1 MPRIV
6 NSHSDLAKP
15 GRKIST
21 RTMKEQ
27 NTELRTSRF
36 PKLKNAKRRAVG
48 LSSAKLVET
57 GFISSQQ
64 TIPLVVKPLIDGL
77 DITQWSQNNLDLVKT
92 LFLQHR
98 ALLFR
103 GFKVKTARE
112 FQEFVKVTS
121 DGELLKYVDRSS
133 PRTTVGGQVYTST
146 IYPAEYPI
154 LMHNELTYTIKYP
167 LKIYF
172 CSLKVAPCGGETPMA
187 DGRKVYQRIDE
198 DVRNQF
204 IEKKW
209 MLVRNYNDGFGL
221 PWQEVFQTD
230 DKAKVEAYC
239 RENAIEFFWK
249 EGSRLQ
255 TRQIR
260 QAIHYHPQTGEPL
273 WFNHVAFFHHTN
285 LLSEFNEYE
294 LPFNTYYGDGSTIPP
309 AVIQHIN
316 QAYQQEKV
324 IFPWQEGDILMLD
337 NMSIAHGR
345 QSYKGERQVLLAMS
359 EPLTSAISDF
369 A

>member
-1 MPRIV
+1 
-6 NSHSDLAKP
+6 
-15 GRKIST
+15 
-21 RTMKEQ
+21 MKEQ
-27 NTELRTSRF
+27 NSQLKISNF
-36 PKLKNAKRRAVG
+36 SKLKNTKRRAVG

-64 TIPLVVKPLIDGL
+64 AIPLVVQPLIDGL
-77 DITQWSQNNLDLVKT
+77 DITQWAENNRDLVKT

-103 GFKVKTARE
+103 GFNVKTAQE

-154 LMHNELTYTIKYP
+154 ILHNELTYTIQYP

-172 CSLKVAPCGGETPMA
+172 CSLKVAPCGGGTPIA
-187 DGRKVYQRIDE
+187 DTRKVYQRIVQE
-198 DVRNQF
+198 VRNQF

-239 RENAIEFFWK
+239 RENSINFSWK

-255 TRQIR
+255 TSQIR
-260 QAIHYHPQTGEPL
+260 SAIHYHPQTGEPI
-273 WFNHVAFFHHTN
+273 WFNHAAFFHHTN
-285 LLSEFNEYE
+285 LLSGFNEDE
-294 LPFNTYYGDGSTIPP
+294 LPYNTYYGDGSAIVP
-309 AVIQHIN
+309 AIIEHIN
-316 QAYQQEKV
+316 QAYKQEKV
-324 IFPWQEGDILMLD
+324 TFSWQEGDILMLD
-337 NMSIAHGR
+337 NMSISHGR

-369 A
+369 S

>member
-1 MPRIV
+1 
-6 NSHSDLAKP
+6 
-15 GRKIST
+15 
-21 RTMKEQ
+21 MKEQ
-27 NTELRTSRF
+27 NPQLITSSLL
-36 PKLKNAKRRAVG
+36 KLKNVKRRSVDF
-48 LSSAKLVET
+48 SSEKLLET
-57 GFISSQQ
+57 GFLHPQQ
-64 TIPLVVKPLIDGL
+64 AIPFIVKPVIDGL
-77 DITQWSQNNLDLVKT
+77 DIAQWTQNNRGLVET
-92 LFLQHR
+92 LLLQHR

-103 GFKVKTARE
+103 GFKVKTVQE
-112 FQEFVKVTS
+112 FKQFVKVTS
-121 DGELLKYVDRSS
+121 DGELIKYVDRTS
-133 PRTTVGGQVYTST
+133 PRTTVGEEVYTST
-146 IYPAEYPI
+146 IYPLEYPI
-154 LMHNELTYTIKYP
+154 LLHNELAYAIKYP

-172 CSLKVAPCGGETPMA
+172 CSIKVASIGGETPIA

-198 DVRNQF
+198 EVIHQF

-239 RENAIEFFWK
+239 QENSIEFSWK

-260 QAIHYHPQTGEPL
+260 HAVHYHPQTGEPI
-273 WFNHVAFFHHTN
+273 WFNHAAFFHYTNLNAN
-285 LLSEFNEYE
+285 LLSEFDEHE
-294 LPFNTYYGDGSTIPP
+294 LPYNTYYGDGSAIDS
-309 AVIQHIN
+309 AVIEYIN

-345 QSYKGERQVLLAMS
+345 QPYKGEREVLVAMS
-359 EPLTSAISDF
+359 EPNTSAISDF
-369 A
+369 S